1 MKQKLLSLIVILFF
15 LSFVSSSPCF
25 ANTNESENLLI
36 NEDEHISMETTNI
49 DDTVSDDSNYSGE
62 DTSTNNTIEIDNN
75 NVECTSPSN
84 MGAEI
89 NPSSESNDDSVL
101 SDDSSEAES
110 SGKKTA
116 SVYII
121 SYKDEDGSSWS
132 IDGHTFLSIR
142 NDSSQTIKVGHYNL
156 SSGSIMTIGSWGN
169 IPDGKVAYYNI
180 EKYRMLKT
188 NLSYSPNVYYK
199 VTVTQKQL
207 SSLTS
212 AINNNYTWTNTKNC
226 ARFARYSWNC
236 MFSSD
241 SKYHIDV
248 ANVETP
254 RKMYTKIKKMSGSK
268 KNFSFGSK
276 RTCSFKYVY
285 RHTKSSKE
293 SLSTAAKKAVDP
305 NY

>member
-1 MKQKLLSLIVILFF
+1 
-15 LSFVSSSPCF
+15 
-25 ANTNESENLLI
+25 
-36 NEDEHISMETTNI
+36 
-49 DDTVSDDSNYSGE
+49 
-62 DTSTNNTIEIDNN
+62 
-75 NVECTSPSN
+75 
-84 MGAEI
+84 
-89 NPSSESNDDSVL
+89 
-101 SDDSSEAES
+101 
-110 SGKKTA
+110 
-116 SVYII
+116 
-121 SYKDEDGSSWS
+121 
-132 IDGHTFLSIR
+132 
-142 NDSSQTIKVGHYNL
+142 
-156 SSGSIMTIGSWGN
+156 MTIGSWGN

-241 SKYHIDV
+241 SKYHIDA

-293 SLSTAAKKAVDP
+293 NLSTAAKKAVDP